1 MTREGEGDRI
11 ATLFP
16 RGNGKAENI
25 TPKTFEKKLKKPLD
39 KRGKDVVE

>member
-16 RGNGKAENI
+16 RGNEEAENI
-25 TPKTFEKKLKKPLD
+25 TPKTFEKKLKNLLT
-39 KRGKDVVE
+39 RGVRMW

>member
-16 RGNGKAENI
+16 RGNEEAENI

-39 KRGKDVVE
+39 KRGEDVVE